1 MTTSTG
7 ARRAWMIGY
16 VVATFLA
23 FPHPLP
29 FAGGRV
35 LDLGLVVSLL
45 VPLCLVKGLGDLSPR
60 AAAAAAFGWT
70 VLAHG
75 AVLHF
80 IYVVTVYYG
89 HAPVLVGV
97 VAPFLLATYA
107 ACIAAGFGAGW
118 AWLRAR
124 EAANAWTAALLW
136 TALDHLRSMALSG
149 WPWAT
154 LGYAQHLNP
163 ALLGLAQ
170 WTGVYG
176 LSFAVVLGG
185 VALGEAARDL
195 RRGRRPH
202 ASSLLALAAVLL
214 LHVAGFA
221 TRVRSQEPGD
231 GAAETVRV
239 AAIQGDIDQGVK
251 WNAAWVERTLQ
262 VYEDLSRQAVA
273 QGADVVVW
281 PETAAPGAVE
291 VDARLRARIAALARA
306 TGVTFV
312 VGSVGVDVDD
322 AGRIARFYDSAFLV
336 QPEEGFVLRY
346 DKTHL
351 VPFGEY
357 VPLRDLLGR
366 FLGAVASGITSG
378 DVTPGPAPRAISV
391 RLWEGTPRERVVKVG
406 VPICYELLFPDL
418 VRRFVADG
426 SSLLFG
432 ITNDAWYGRTGAPYQ
447 FLAITAMRSAE
458 TGVVLVRAANTGVS
472 AVIDSGGWVR
482 QQTPIFERTL
492 LVADVPL
499 ESGSGGTFYVRHGD
513 VFAYGCWLALL
524 GIALGRRRW
533 DGRPRGAAS
542 LEDGRRHENTEERG
556 A

>member
-1 MTTSTG
+1 MTTPTR

-35 LDLGLVVSLL
+35 LDLGLLASLL
-45 VPLCLVKGLGDLSPR
+45 VPLCLVNGLGDRAPR

-89 HAPVLVGV
+89 HAPALVGV

-107 ACIAAGFGAGW
+107 ACLAALFGAGW

-195 RRGRRPH
+195 RRGLRPH

-221 TRVRSQEPGD
+221 TRVRPQEPG
-231 GAAETVRV
+231 GAGETVRV
-239 AAIQGDIDQGVK
+239 AAIQGNIDQGVK

-281 PETAAPGAVE
+281 PETAVPGAVE
-291 VDARLRARIAALARA
+291 VDAGAAGAHRGAGARDRRDLRGGQRRGRRRRRGPHRPLLRQRLPRAARGRLRASLRQEPSRTLRGVRAPARPPRRIPRR
-306 TGVTFV
+306 G
-312 VGSVGVDVDD
+312 GQRHHQRRRD
-322 AGRIARFYDSAFLV
+322 AGAGAPSDPGAAVGGDAAGARR
-336 QPEEGFVLRY
+336 EGGRA
-346 DKTHL
+346 
-351 VPFGEY
+351 
-357 VPLRDLLGR
+357 DLL
-366 FLGAVASGITSG
+366 
-378 DVTPGPAPRAISV
+378 
-391 RLWEGTPRERVVKVG
+391 
-406 VPICYELLFPDL
+406 
-418 VRRFVADG
+418 
-426 SSLLFG
+426 
-432 ITNDAWYGRTGAPYQ
+432 
-447 FLAITAMRSAE
+447 
-458 TGVVLVRAANTGVS
+458 
-472 AVIDSGGWVR
+472 
-482 QQTPIFERTL
+482 
-492 LVADVPL
+492 
-499 ESGSGGTFYVRHGD
+499 
-513 VFAYGCWLALL
+513 
-524 GIALGRRRW
+524 
-533 DGRPRGAAS
+533 
-542 LEDGRRHENTEERG
+542 
-556 A
+556 